1 MLKGNEIRKLYLDFF
16 KDKHQHTIVESSSLV
31 PDNPTVLLT
40 TAGMLQ
46 FLPIFLG
53 IVKSPYDPARA
64 TSCQKCAR
72 AGGKDSDIENVGRT
86 PRHHTFFEML
96 GNFSFGDYYKKE
108 IIPWAW
114 DFVTNVLKL
123 DKDRLWIT
131 IFETDD
137 EAYEIW
143 RSVGVPAERIKRKG
157 RFLRSLLRNSLRF
170 GRTIQV

>member
-1 MLKGNEIRKLYLDFF
+1 MLKGNEIRQLYLDFF
-16 KDKHQHTIVESSSLV
+16 EKKYQHTIVESSSLV

-53 IVKSPYDPARA
+53 LEQPTFNPARA

-108 IIPWAW
+108 IIVWAW
-114 DFVTNVLKL
+114 EFVTEVLKL

-137 EAYEIW
+137 EAGEIW
-143 RSVGVPAERIKRKG
+143 
-157 RFLRSLLRNSLRF
+157 
-170 GRTIQV
+170 Q